1 MSNTWVQK
9 IRKNEII
16 RNQKAKENRTKDTVP
31 PPKLEVKL
39 IVERARANKQR
50 YAVVYLPE
58 CKLRR
63 SKTLSLEDIKSKS
76 KTESQRELDGLQ
88 IGDRKKKMIENGV
101 KNLQRKKIERP
112 GPNGGIPHTK
122 ELNKFNM

>member
-1 MSNTWVQK
+1 MSNTWVRK

-16 RNQKAKENRTKDTVP
+16 RNRKVEENRTDAKENLTEDTVP

-63 SKTLSLEDIKSKS
+63 SKTLSLEDNKSRS
-76 KTESQRELDGLQ
+76 KTKIQCQLDGFANWRL
-88 IGDRKKKMIENGV
+88 
-101 KNLQRKKIERP
+101 
-112 GPNGGIPHTK
+112 
-122 ELNKFNM
+122 

>member
-1 MSNTWVQK
+1 MSNTWVRK
-9 IRKNEII
+9 IRTNEII
-16 RNQKAKENRTKDTVP
+16 RSRNRNRKAEAEGNRKAEENRNAEDTVP

-63 SKTLSLEDIKSKS
+63 SKML
-76 KTESQRELDGLQ
+76 
-88 IGDRKKKMIENGV
+88 
-101 KNLQRKKIERP
+101 
-112 GPNGGIPHTK
+112 
-122 ELNKFNM
+122 

>member
-1 MSNTWVQK
+1 MSNTWVRK

-16 RNQKAKENRTKDTVP
+16 RNRKADRNRKAEENRTEDTVP

-63 SKTLSLEDIKSKS
+63 SKTLSLEDSKS
-76 KTESQRELDGLQ
+76 NR
-88 IGDRKKKMIENGV
+88 DRKQRSNA
-101 KNLQRKKIERP
+101 NLMGCRLEIVERKR
-112 GPNGGIPHTK
+112 
-122 ELNKFNM
+122 

>member
-1 MSNTWVQK
+1 MSNTWVRK

-16 RNQKAKENRTKDTVP
+16 RNRKAEENRTEDAEENRTKDTVP

-76 KTESQRELDGLQ
+76 KTEIQRELDGFANW
-88 IGDRKKKMIENGV
+88 RS
-101 KNLQRKKIERP
+101 
-112 GPNGGIPHTK
+112 
-122 ELNKFNM
+122 